1 MWYHTRH
8 EKTYLYP
15 SSHRRRTAPDPSRTA
30 FVRCLCVAPLPDFEG
45 IGTRGASPRYRWPT
59 GMRRPDGSQ
68 CDPRLQCPWAGG
80 AARGAFL
87 QHRQPMGIEAVDHI
101 ANRLVVASQLASDSG
116 GSLPPCRCL
125 QNLAAAQHKGIGRT
139 QSCLDLALFVFGE
152 RTDKDRF
159 SHVLYDTTFPITF
172 GAIAL
177 GELFPLFY
185 NALMHFNMSESGAT
199 KPPFMRI

>member
-1 MWYHTRH
+1 M
-8 EKTYLYP
+8 
-15 SSHRRRTAPDPSRTA
+15 
-30 FVRCLCVAPLPDFEG
+30 G
-45 IGTRGASPRYRWPT
+45 
-59 GMRRPDGSQ
+59 
-68 CDPRLQCPWAGG
+68 
-80 AARGAFL
+80 ARGAFW

-116 GSLPPCRCL
+116 GSLPACRCL

-177 GELFPLFY
+177 EQGL
-185 NALMHFNMSESGAT
+185 
-199 KPPFMRI
+199 KPMYTLLRLKPRGLRRAQAP